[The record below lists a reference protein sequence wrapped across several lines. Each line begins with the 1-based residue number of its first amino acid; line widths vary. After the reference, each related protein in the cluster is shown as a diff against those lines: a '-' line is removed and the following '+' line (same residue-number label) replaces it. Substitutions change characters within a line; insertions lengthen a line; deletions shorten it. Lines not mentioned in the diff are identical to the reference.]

1 MADAKKCDRC
11 GKLFEPYNNDAGCK
25 VPTRYMNILL
35 RNTLINQASYKEP
48 RDYDLCKECNDS
60 FLKWL
65 SKPSVVNG
73 NPSCFGEYDDK
84 EYGCIS
90 CPVEQECKAVS
101 KKKVPKCFG
110 KFNEN
115 DHDCVDCELANDCKE
130 KTTKQE
136 NEYKY
141 KGCNVFGAFDGSI
154 DCLMCPKC
162 IECKEATKAIKEANA
177 GE

>member
-73 NPSCFGEYDDK
+73 NRSCFGEYGAK

-90 CPVEQECKAVS
+90 CPTEQECEKA
-101 KKKVPKCFG
+101 
-110 KFNEN
+110 
-115 DHDCVDCELANDCKE
+115 
-130 KTTKQE
+130 TKQE
-136 NEYKY
+136 NEY
-141 KGCNVFGAFDGSI
+141 KGCNVFGAFDGSV

-162 IECKEATKAIKEANA
+162 DECKEVTNSIKEASSN
-177 GE
+177 E